1 MRLVVLDYL
10 ELSDRDWQ
18 RLHDLIEVVT
28 YDTAP
33 QNEAE
38 TVSRLATADVVVVTA
53 ATTLNDNVISHLP
66 QLRCILIPGVGT
78 DHVDLEAAQTQGIEV
93 LNCPTYGANAVAEF
107 TMGLMFAIAR
117 RLSFAHH
124 TLKTGQWTPQIMQGS
139 ELSGQRLVLIGA
151 GHIGQAVAQK
161 AIALGMQISIA
172 TSQTKLEQ
180 LDSLIAAADFLSLH
194 LPLTQATHHLIDA
207 RRLALMKPTA
217 YLINTARGGVVD
229 SAALL
234 ATLQAKQIAGAALDV
249 FEAEPVPGCPNDTIL
264 ALAQQDNV
272 IATPHI
278 AYNTDTAIHRLGQ
291 ELIEKLESYLLKGPS
306 Q

>member
-53 ATTLNDNVISHLP
+53 ATTLNDNVISRLP

-78 DHVDLEAAQTQGIEV
+78 DHINLEVAQTQGIEV

-249 FEAEPVPGCPNDTIL
+249 FEAEPVPDYPNDTIL

-278 AYNTDTAIHRLGQ
+278 AYNTNTAIHRLGQ